1 MSESGGQQNVQI
13 GPAAATSE
21 LSLSSGSVA
30 AIAAV
35 ATLPAVV
42 GKTNFLTGVEITGA
56 GATAASVVIVTIT
69 GLTNV
74 LHYILAVPAGA
85 TLQVAPLVITFSP
98 PLPSS
103 AVNTAVSV
111 NVPSLGA
118 GNTNAAAVIH
128 GFAA

>member
-13 GPAAATSE
+13 GPASASSL
-21 LSLSSGSVA
+21 LSFSSGSVA
-30 AIAAV
+30 AAPAV
-35 ATLPAVV
+35 ATLPAAP
-42 GKTNFLTGVEITGA
+42 GKTNFVTGIEVTGA

-69 GLTNV
+69 GLSNT
-74 LHYILAVPAGA
+74 LHYILDVPAGA
-85 TLQVAPLVITFSP
+85 VAQLTPLIIPFSP
-98 PLPSS
+98 PLPGS